1 MMLLLI
7 DKKLKIYFY
16 LILLLLFSTIYNH
29 KLTNYFKE
37 EFKIKKVKFTRSDL
51 IDYNLK
57 NNIINQNIFSI
68 NKNNLKSILENLTI
82 LNSFEVKKIYP
93 STLEINLI
101 KTKPFAKIIS
111 NSNYTFLGEN
121 GKIFKSNET
130 YNNIPSL
137 SGNVN
142 FKNINHVIKIIN
154 NSPFKNKIETI
165 KLFPSGRFDLVLKN
179 KKVIK
184 FPIKLDKEFM
194 QSVFFFIEN
203 NNDQKNIF
211 DFRLYNKIIVSNE

>member
-1 MMLLLI
+1 MMLLLT
-7 DKKLKIYFY
+7 DKKLKVYFY
-16 LILLLLFSTIYNH
+16 LTLLLLFSTIYNH
-29 KLTNYFKE
+29 KLTNSLKE
-37 EFKIKKVKFTRSDL
+37 EFQIKKVKFIKSDL
-51 IDYNLK
+51 IDYNFK
-57 NNIINQNIFSI
+57 NNIIDQNIFSI
-68 NKNNLKSILENLTI
+68 NKNNLKSILENFPI

-121 GKIFKSNET
+121 GKIFKSYET
-130 YNNIPSL
+130 YNNIPNIT
-137 SGNVN
+137 GNIN
-142 FKNINHVIKIIN
+142 FKNINHIIN
-154 NSPFKNKIETI
+154 IISDSPFKKKIKII
-165 KLFPSGRFDLVLKN
+165 KLFPSGRFDLILKN

-203 NNDQKNIF
+203 NSDQKNIF
-211 DFRLYNKIIVSNE
+211 DFRLNNKIILSNE